1 MLQTKYIP
9 STWER
14 LTKMSCG
21 RGGESQALVR
31 QWWSEVM
38 MWVQNIH
45 SAWAP
50 SFSSRLILLTACSS
64 LWGTVLM
71 CSVLCL
77 WCHLCISRTRRLQVW
92 KPRRVHLKPASH
104 FCSGL
109 AATLDSS
116 SIIHQ
121 KESCIVGNVDWR
133 LWECILWKEISLDVL
148 RWWTGIPLALFIRL
162 SVITGPTLLP
172 SQENEEDGYTHN
184 KVGQCGIR
192 QVIGKHLYLLCCR
205 MEACSLRQ
213 RTDEHNGPSHSLFNV
228 ETLLCIRLDF
238 FFGIKPTKVESGVN
252 SVVRQQGYGR
262 CVTSWRHVM
271 CVTHNWGI

>member
-1 MLQTKYIP
+1 
-9 STWER
+9 
-14 LTKMSCG
+14 
-21 RGGESQALVR
+21 
-31 QWWSEVM
+31 

-45 SAWAP
+45 SAWAR
-50 SFSSRLILLTACSS
+50 SFSSRLIFLTACSS

-71 CSVLCL
+71 YSVLCL

-92 KPRRVHLKPASH
+92 RVHLKPASH

-133 LWECILWKEISLDVL
+133 FWECILWKEISLDVL

-172 SQENEEDGYTHN
+172 SQENEGRDGYTHN

-228 ETLLCIRLDF
+228 ETLLCMQLDF
-238 FFGIKPTKVESGVN
+238 FLYKTYKGGEWGEQCGKAARI
-252 SVVRQQGYGR
+252 
-262 CVTSWRHVM
+262 CTSWRHVM